1 MSSIRYSHPN
11 WSAFYVTLLMHM
23 VTHAHSMESYSYET
37 NSDNTL
43 YLGDVNLLHRCIQ
56 DLPAQDNF
64 SSVLTWGKEQG
75 LPIRVTLTPRSMG
88 EVLDPRSMEHS
99 GASLHLSHPLVTPSD
114 PIRPLTDASVC
125 ILPSIQGIYSLY
137 SNSYP
142 YLDSCYTSTRLYPP
156 VQGFGLPL
164 DATPS
169 PTPAG
174 DDYEEPQ
181 DFFTTQLDGV
191 YWRPAPSPPLAP
203 GRQLDT
209 DLRLAAMSKDTDGLD
224 IHSDQFVLEYL
235 RRGVLGSNWTTSLP
249 VEDWFCPNCKASGIT
264 AIPAGRIP
272 ETPQKEPNLF
282 PTPQTRSR
290 DRAALACDKMLVIKQ
305 VRVQGGLDKAVWGTA
320 SFQGPLSRPW

>member
-1 MSSIRYSHPN
+1 MAAMLNR
-11 WSAFYVTLLMHM
+11 M
-23 VTHAHSMESYSYET
+23 
-37 NSDNTL
+37 
-43 YLGDVNLLHRCIQ
+43 
-56 DLPAQDNF
+56 
-64 SSVLTWGKEQG
+64 
-75 LPIRVTLTPRSMG
+75 
-88 EVLDPRSMEHS
+88 
-99 GASLHLSHPLVTPSD
+99 
-114 PIRPLTDASVC
+114 
-125 ILPSIQGIYSLY
+125 
-137 SNSYP
+137 
-142 YLDSCYTSTRLYPP
+142 
-156 VQGFGLPL
+156 
-164 DATPS
+164 
-169 PTPAG
+169 TPAVARTMEDLREG
-174 DDYEEPQ
+174 YKGIVPPMHIEKDNDKQ
-181 DFFTTQLDGV
+181 AFTT
-191 YWRPAPSPPLAP
+191 PSPPLAP

-235 RRGVLGSNWTTSLP
+235 RRGVLGSNWTTSRTRRMAAQGMILRIIDLKPSEVVVLQGRCVP